1 MKLRSIYVFM
11 LFLFIQTVGCA
22 QPKWFDSRK
31 VGTINKE
38 EFFMG
43 YGMGN
48 SMDDA
53 VSAAQNQLASQLT
66 VTVKSETNF
75 TKDSYSINDKAL
87 FVETFQQEIQT
98 RVNKTLT
105 NAEIERSENE
115 DGTFY
120 VLVVLNKEDYF
131 SSLKRELDKDFDVL
145 SKLNTNF
152 DRFIDAGRW
161 PQAFK
166 RLRESYLKTG
176 VFDEK
181 KNYFQ
186 NIALRDYKQS
196 VTTTSDI
203 KEKGIGVVAELQ
215 LKLTSGG
222 NQKAIDGEFLESP
235 IQLSLMFKSIPATG
249 LTVDVSYSDG
259 EQIGRFEADKSG
271 IVSIENIV
279 AKKLSE
285 GNSALIAI
293 LSPGAFPEFARETLN
308 EKKVKIPFEALAG
321 SDNIKEVKPIYLSF
335 TTSDKRQT
343 SDVVAGLK
351 DLLNQKKSRSY
362 DFSSNS
368 SLAEKLTIDYS
379 VSDKTMIEGVEKNLM
394 VINLSVTIKSK
405 NEKTGKEYTSTVMKA
420 AGLGNS
426 ENAALKSAIEKLQ
439 ISTSELA
446 KALRILK

>member
-1 MKLRSIYVFM
+1 LRSIYIFM
-11 LFLFIQTVGCA
+11 VFLFIQTVGCA
-22 QPKWFDSRK
+22 QPKWFDARK
-31 VGTINKE
+31 VGTISKD

-53 VSAAQNQLASQLT
+53 VTAAQNQLASQLT
-66 VTVKSETNF
+66 VSVKSETNF
-75 TKDSYSINDKAL
+75 AKDSYSINDKAL
-87 FVETFQQEIQT
+87 FVESFQQEIQT

-105 NAEIERSENE
+105 NTEIERSENE
-115 DGTFY
+115 DGTYY

-131 SSLKRELDKDFDVL
+131 SSLKRELDKDYTTL

-152 DRFIDAGRW
+152 DRFIEAGRW
-161 PQAFK
+161 PQAFE

-181 KNYFQ
+181 KSYYQ
-186 NIALRDYKQS
+186 SIALREYAQS
-196 VTTTSDI
+196 VTTPAEI
-203 KEKGIGVVAELQ
+203 KEKGIGVVSELI
-215 LKLTSGG
+215 LNLTSGG
-222 NQKAIDGEFLESP
+222 NQKAVDGEFLESP
-235 IQLSLMFKSIPATG
+235 IQLSLMYKSTPATG
-249 LTVDVSYSDG
+249 LTIDVSYADG
-259 EQIGRFEADKSG
+259 EQIGRFEADKDG
-271 IVSIENIV
+271 IISIENIV

-285 GNSALIAI
+285 DNSNLIAI
-293 LSPGAFPEFARETLN
+293 LSPGSFPEFARETLN
-308 EKKVKIPFEALAG
+308 EKKVSIPFEALAG

-343 SDVVAGLK
+343 SDVVSGLK
-351 DLLNQKKSRSY
+351 DILNQKKSRAY

-368 SLAEKLTIDYS
+368 SLAEKLTIEYS
-379 VSDKTMIEGVEKNLM
+379 VSDKTMVEGVEKNLM

-405 NEKTGKEYTSTVMKA
+405 NEKTGKEYTSIVMKA

-426 ENAALKSAIEKLQ
+426 EQAALKAAIEKLQ